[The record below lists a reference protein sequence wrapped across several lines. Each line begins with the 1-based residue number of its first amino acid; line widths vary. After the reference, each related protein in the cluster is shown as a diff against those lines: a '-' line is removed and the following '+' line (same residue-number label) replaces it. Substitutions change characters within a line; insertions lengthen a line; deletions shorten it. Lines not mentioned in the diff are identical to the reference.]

1 MPPNA
6 ASSRQGGQY
15 PSHHFVIGDVISAL
29 NSSFDSCANFASIL
43 QASQAFEAS
52 IEKLIPS
59 SLNNTFKMKACLMG
73 TFGKRFQQLVA

>member
-6 ASSRQGGQY
+6 AWSRQEGQC
-15 PSHHFVIGDVISAL
+15 PSYRFAIRDVTSAL

-52 IEKLIPS
+52 IEKLILS